1 MTKIR
6 DILRNPNTTFAEK
19 TSDIIKHFKHLIIR
33 RQVDKEMQKESFW
46 SQDKSEIVI
55 ATNKDYVKLLDKI
68 SNKNLSTQQT
78 CDILNAIVT
87 AISNKD
93 LKIDSTRYS
102 SKGMPIHLCIANRIV
117 QMERRDYDSY
127 EQYYKAAKMFA
138 GYLIPLAKNGVDITA
153 RDKDGVTFSSYI
165 HWAEDSPRS
174 VAISAYSAALNEMQ
188 THEEKSASK

>member
-6 DILRNPNTTFAEK
+6 DILRNPNTTLAEK

-33 RQVDKEMQKESFW
+33 RQVDKEMQKVHFW
-46 SQDKSEIVI
+46 SQDKSKIVI
-55 ATNKDYVKLLDKI
+55 ATNEDYVKLLDEI

-93 LKIDSTRYS
+93 LKIDSTLYS

-117 QMERRDYDSY
+117 QMERRDYNSY
-127 EQYYKAAKMFA
+127 EQYYKAAKMVA
-138 GYLIPLAKNGVDITA
+138 GYLVPLAKNGVDITA
-153 RDKDGVTFSSYI
+153 RDKDGISFSSYI

-174 VAISAYSAALNEMQ
+174 VAISAYSAALNEMK